1 MAPDSHGYQDQRV
14 TADRDMSQDHEHD
27 GDVRQ
32 DAQIRRWG
40 GDEYGPLAQ
49 PFSPWVRPGR
59 MKRQKQGRKQEQRVV
74 DIGMM
79 AQKQAASQDDGASN
93 RKRLRAANKPD
104 CRDDDQPQ
112 R

>member
-1 MAPDSHGYQDQRV
+1 MAPDSHGYYQDQRV
-14 TADRDMSQDHEHD
+14 TPNRDMPQDHEDD

-32 DAQIRRWG
+32 EAQVRRWG

-59 MKRQKQGRKQEQRVV
+59 IKRQQQGRKQEQRVV

-79 AQKQAASQDDGASN
+79 AQKQSAGQHDGASN
-93 RKRLRAANKPD
+93 RKRVRAA
-104 CRDDDQPQ
+104 
-112 R
+112 